1 MAKVG
6 FHPSGFVLI
15 TTDFC
20 SLLLESITL
29 LNGSCAR
36 RIFNDETGYW
46 WQGSKCGD
54 RFPPKS
60 TIDDR
65 LLSVVEST
73 FMKISKKRIGPS
85 SSGKCA
91 HIPRAARRINT
102 AIAIVLCGIGL
113 YHLTQPNEAW
123 RSGTIELVSA
133 MLLLTAAYRVS
144 YVKAMVTNIVVA
156 VGISALGVR
165 HLIYG
170 GGWGSGITE
179 LLFAVILVA
188 AASMIHRDR
197 GK

>member
-1 MAKVG
+1 MNLHFTSFRQATEV
-6 FHPSGFVLI
+6 
-15 TTDFC
+15 T
-20 SLLLESITL
+20 
-29 LNGSCAR
+29 
-36 RIFNDETGYW
+36 IFNDETGYW

-54 RFPPKS
+54 RFPLKS

-73 FMKISKKRIGPS
+73 FMKISKKRIGPFN
-85 SSGKCA
+85 SGKSA
-91 HIPRAARRINT
+91 HVPPAARIINT
-102 AIAIVLCGIGL
+102 AIAIVLFGISI
-113 YHLTQPNEAW
+113 YHFTQPNEAW

-179 LLFAVILVA
+179 LLFAVLLVT